1 MKLHLDQL
9 VVTNSELDATVFRV
23 HILNDPLEVGLIDA
37 TLDRANQRVRWVDYS
52 LCLPLTAAQS
62 DRYLKATNAT

>member
-9 VVTNSELDATVFRV
+9 VVMNSEMDATVFRV

-37 TLDRANQRVRWVDYS
+37 TLDRGIKEYGG
-52 LCLPLTAAQS
+52 
-62 DRYLKATNAT
+62 